1 MSDAIPPSATIRD
14 RPSGDAHSLTSSRLY
29 LNRELSWLEFNARV
43 LSEADSDAVPLA
55 ERLKFHAIV
64 ASNLDEFFMV
74 RVAGLKQQLS
84 GGVGEESPDGLSVS
98 DQLAAIS
105 ERAHELAHM
114 QATALQDRLFPLFP
128 EHGILILKPGQLPE
142 ELLKELDELF
152 VQEIFPILTPIAI
165 DPGHPF
171 PHVRNKSLNLGI
183 MFTRE
188 GATESGFGV
197 VQVPTMLPRLMKVSG
212 VRLPNGQ
219 RAKNAFVLLE
229 DVIARHVGT
238 CFPGARFKG
247 VYIFRVTRNFDLS
260 IDDEEAQDLLQ
271 TIQQELRKRERGN
284 AVRLEVS
291 GDAPAASLA
300 KLVKALKLD
309 PERDV
314 YVSRGILNLTDLLK
328 LSAFEERRD
337 LRDEP
342 FTPHVAKPFRDAED
356 LFSVIRDRDIL
367 LHHPYDSYESVV
379 DFVTAAAD
387 DPDVLAIKQTL
398 YRTGGDSPFVKALT
412 RAAEAGKQVTAIVE
426 LKARFDEAS
435 NIAWARTLEQS
446 GVHVVYGLMGLKT
459 HAKCMLVVRREK
471 GHLRRYVHL
480 ATGNYNPQTA
490 RLYTDVSFF
499 SARPALCEDVSS
511 LFNLLT
517 GYSTPPKWNELVIA
531 PLTMHD
537 HILFLINRE
546 REHALA
552 GRPSGIVAKMNALVD
567 ADVIEALYGAS
578 QAGVPIRLLVRG
590 ICCLRPG
597 VPGVSE
603 TIEVRAILDRFL
615 EHSRLMRFTNGGVE
629 EFFLASADWMP
640 RNFHRRVEVL
650 CPILD
655 PQIRERVS
663 EMLAWQLADNTKAW
677 ALRADGSYDRIKDG
691 GRPVR
696 SQQKFIDAARV
707 TSRSGELGAIS
718 SRTFHLAHS
727 RPTSA
732 RSSLLPPAKKA
743 RKKHGQ

>member
-1 MSDAIPPSATIRD
+1 MSDHAPSSVNFRNRAQ
-14 RPSGDAHSLTSSRLY
+14 GDGEALQSSRLY

-43 LSEADSDAVPLA
+43 LAEADNETVPLG

-98 DQLAAIS
+98 DQLSAIS
-105 ERAHELAHM
+105 DRVHELA
-114 QATALQDRLFPLFP
+114 ALQFTGLHEHLLPRLA
-128 EHGILILKPGQLPE
+128 EHGLLILKPNQLPP
-142 ELLKELDELF
+142 ELLAELDDLF
-152 VQEIFPILTPIAI
+152 VREIFPILTPIAI

-171 PHVRNKSLNLGI
+171 PHVRNKSLNLGV
-183 MFTRE
+183 MFSRE

-197 VQVPTMLPRLMKVSG
+197 VQVPMMLPRLMPVSG
-212 VRLPNGQ
+212 VRLANGQ
-219 RAKNAFVLLE
+219 RAKHAFVLLE

-247 VYIFRVTRNFDLS
+247 VYVFRVTRNFDIS
-260 IDDEEAQDLLQ
+260 IDDDEAQDLLQ

-291 GDAPAASLA
+291 GDPPATSLA

-314 YVSRGILNLTDLLK
+314 YVSRGMLNVNDLMK
-328 LSAFEERRD
+328 VKAFDERRE

-342 FTPHVAKPFRDAED
+342 FTPYVAAPFRDADD
-356 LFSVIRDRDIL
+356 LFAVIRERDVL

-379 DFVTAAAD
+379 DFVSAAAD

-398 YRTGGDSPFVKALT
+398 YRTGGDSPFVKALA

-446 GVHVVYGLMGLKT
+446 GVHVVYGLIGLKT
-459 HAKCMLVVRREK
+459 HAKCTLVVRREK
-471 GHLRRYVHL
+471 GRLRRYAHL

-490 RLYTDVSFF
+490 RLYTDLSFF
-499 SARPALCEDVSS
+499 TGRAALCEDVSS

-517 GYSTPPKWNELVIA
+517 GYSAPPKWNELVVA
-531 PLTMHD
+531 PLEMHER
-537 HILFLINRE
+537 ILALIERE
-546 REHALA
+546 RQHAVN
-552 GRPSGIVAKMNALVD
+552 GKPSGIVAKMNALVD
-567 ADVIEALYGAS
+567 ADVIEALYRAS
-578 QAGVPIRLLVRG
+578 QVGVPIRLLVRG

-603 TIEVRAILDRFL
+603 TIEVRALLDRFL
-615 EHSRLMRFTNGGVE
+615 EHSRVMRFTNGGEE
-629 EFFLASADWMP
+629 EFYFASADWMP
-640 RNFHRRVEVL
+640 RNFHRRVEIL
-650 CPILD
+650 CPIVD
-655 PQIRERVS
+655 PELRDRVAN
-663 EMLAWQLADNTKAW
+663 LLTIQLEDSTKAW
-677 ALRADGSYDRIKDG
+677 ILRADGSYDRVKETVP
-691 GRPVR
+691 PVR
-696 SQQKFIDAARV
+696 SQQKFVDQARAA
-707 TSRSGELGAIS
+707 SRSGELGAIS
-718 SRTFHLAHS
+718 SRRFHLAHARPSPS
-727 RPTSA
+727 RL
-732 RSSLLPPAKKA
+732 SLAPPPPKP
-743 RKKHGQ
+743 RKKNGH